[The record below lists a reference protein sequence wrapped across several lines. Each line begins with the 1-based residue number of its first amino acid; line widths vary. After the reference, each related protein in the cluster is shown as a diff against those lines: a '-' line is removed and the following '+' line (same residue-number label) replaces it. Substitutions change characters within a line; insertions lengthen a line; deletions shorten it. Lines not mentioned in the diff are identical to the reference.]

1 MATDG
6 PDIIAHYEGDPA
18 KQGTL
23 WTPPVGAEEIEETT
37 VPRLLHVP
45 LVLFDKI
52 RKVGCPLM
60 LHKVLLLIM

>member
-6 PDIIAHYEGDPA
+6 PAIIAHYEGDPL
-18 KQGTL
+18 KQGML
-23 WTPPVGAEEIEETT
+23 WTPPVGTEEIEEIM

-52 RKVGCPLM
+52 RKVERLLM
-60 LHKVLLLIM
+60 PH